1 MDGLLLDLH
10 LLLLILIMDFIMA
23 TLHYSHLHLILLIN
37 GVHHDFPSSQFREME
52 NVQQTTWI
60 ASLSLVIHVWL
71 VVEPP
76 TPLKNDGLRQLG

>member
-1 MDGLLLDLH
+1 MV
-10 LLLLILIMDFIMA
+10 
-23 TLHYSHLHLILLIN
+23 TLHYSHLHLTLLTN
-37 GVHHDFPSSQFREME
+37 GVHHDFPFSQFREME